1 MRRAVLLCGDGHGY
15 GLVVHYGVIQCCYMG
30 ETVLLF
36 LFVWMLEVSI
46 KYDILVTTS
55 TQLTNNV
62 KIYESV
68 LAFVSR

>member
-1 MRRAVLLCGDGHGY
+1 
-15 GLVVHYGVIQCCYMG
+15 VIQCCYMG